1 MAMLDPT
8 KKALSLAEEFKAFAL
23 KGNVVDLAVGVVI
36 GTAFGK
42 IVTSLVNHI
51 IMPTIALV
59 TPPGNGYKEW
69 ALEPVAGKTIPVGL
83 FLADIVNFIIVALA
97 LVLFIKKFLGFLLR
111 NRKEEIAAVPPLTKD
126 QQLLTDIRDLLE
138 KQAGKQP
145 G

>member
-1 MAMLDPT
+1 MLDPT

-51 IMPTIALV
+51 IMPTVALV
-59 TPPGNGYKEW
+59 TPPGNGYEKW
-69 ALEPVAGKTIPVGL
+69 ALEPVAGKTIPIGL

-97 LVLFIKKFLGFLLR
+97 LFLFIKKFLGFLLR
-111 NRKEEIAAVPPLTKD
+111 NRKEEAAAPPPLTKD

-138 KQAGKQP
+138 AQAGKP
-145 G
+145 RA

>member
-1 MAMLDPT
+1 MLDPT

-51 IMPTIALV
+51 IMPAIAFVL
-59 TPPGNGYKEW
+59 PAGPGYEGWVIGSKAEGAKN
-69 ALEPVAGKTIPVGL
+69 IPVGL

-97 LVLFIKKFLGFLLR
+97 LFLFIKKFLGFLLR
-111 NRKEEIAAVPPLTKD
+111 NRKEEAAAPPPLTTD
-126 QQLLTDIRDLLE
+126 QQLLTEIRDLLQ
-138 KQAGKQP
+138 KQTGKQ
-145 G
+145 GS